1 MLQAKFVIQLETSLN
16 TIPYLKS
23 EEDKSLTEFPL
34 RRKNVFHK
42 FSDLLYFGRAIDS
55 IDGARDEIERER
67 ETEISLEDQ
76 IEKAFEHKLD
86 NFRSS
91 LQQELKGMQDH
102 VKQDLEGKL
111 EKILEKLEKQ
121 AN

>member
-1 MLQAKFVIQLETSLN
+1 MNS
-16 TIPYLKS
+16 IPCLKS
-23 EEDKSLTEFPL
+23 REDRSLIEFPL

-42 FSDLLYFGRAIDS
+42 ISDLLYFGCHIDS

-67 ETEISLEDQ
+67 ETEICLEDQ
-76 IEKAFEHKLD
+76 IEKAFEHKLE

-91 LQQELKGMQDH
+91 LQQELKGMQD
-102 VKQDLEGKL
+102 QINENLDEKL
-111 EKILEKLEKQ
+111 EKLLEKLEKQ